1 MSVAA
6 PPATSKPP
14 AGRRRRGSA
23 RGQEADQGRRL
34 RRGIVSL
41 VVLMV
46 LVGALLLAV
55 PGLRDVADRLSEVDP
70 WWIVL
75 AAALEVLSCVGY
87 VLVFQQIFR
96 RAPRDFATRVALS
109 EMAFGAVLPV
119 GGAGGIAIGAWIVK
133 AKAGPVRRFAERS
146 AVLFLLTSAVNVA
159 TLVLAGLVVG
169 LRIAPA
175 PHPVLLGLLPA
186 GVGIVTL
193 AGFTALPALAR
204 RFGEGTSPW
213 RRWLAVTSGVIRQ
226 AIAEL
231 RSPGWRLGGA
241 VAYLWCDIAMMWVCF
256 RALGHVPPISAL
268 TLAFLIGYLG
278 NVVPIPGGIG
288 ALDGGLAG
296 ALILYGADPATA
308 GAAVLAYHAL
318 VLWIPTLIGTAA
330 FLRLRKTLDEPLVIA
345 MPELEPVAAGAQ
357 RDPRSLCAGPDAADQ
372 RQ

>member
-1 MSVAA
+1 MSVAT
-6 PPATSKPP
+6 PPTGSKKQT
-14 AGRRRRGSA
+14 GRGRRGSEH
-23 RGQEADQGRRL
+23 GEDADQGRRL
-34 RRGIVSL
+34 KRGIASL

-46 LVGALLLAV
+46 LVGALLAAV
-55 PGLRDVADRLSEVDP
+55 PGLRDVADRLSDVDP

-75 AAALEVLSCVGY
+75 AAVLEVLSCVGY

-96 RAPRDFATRVALS
+96 RAPRRFAMRVALS

-133 AKAGPVRRFAERS
+133 AKGGPVRRFAERS

-159 TLVLAGLVVG
+159 TLVLAGLIVG

-186 GVGIVTL
+186 AVGIVAL
-193 AGFTALPALAR
+193 AAFVALPSLAR
-204 RFGEGTSPW
+204 RVAAGPSRW
-213 RRWLAVTSGVIRQ
+213 RRWLAVTAGVIEEAMR
-226 AIAEL
+226 EL

-256 RALGHVPPISAL
+256 RALGHAPPISAL

-278 NVVPIPGGIG
+278 NVIPIPGGIG

-296 ALILYGADPATA
+296 ALILYGAGPATA

-318 VLWIPTLIGTAA
+318 VLWIPTLLGTAA
-330 FLRLRKTLDEPLVIA
+330 FLRLRRTLDEPLVLAI
-345 MPELEPVAAGAQ
+345 PEVERVAAGAT
-357 RDPRSLCAGPDAADQ
+357 PEPD
-372 RQ
+372 R